1 MTGRWSVSRSLLPAF
16 RTFPLPTRPP
26 AVIAAGFLSF
36 FLRALTSSS
45 QTSRAHSGSKD
56 AGQWGDEEE
65 AIDALGLSHTDQ
77 CLHTGAQGWSGGS
90 QRFWGGGGAG
100 RRLLLCLQPQGGF
113 LETVDSSCQVPWR
126 THASR
131 SASPIKMLWVPPSLS
146 CVTTTPTVR
155 TGPLC
160 LGNPRGNR
168 KWSLK
173 NRPMPRVLGPALHKQ
188 TGTICEAVCSQLTK
202 N

>member
-36 FLRALTSSS
+36 FIRALTSSS

-56 AGQWGDEEE
+56 AGQRGDKEE

-90 QRFWGGGGAG
+90 QRFWGGGGLGEGCSCAFSHREVSWKRQTPAARSLG
-100 RRLLLCLQPQGGF
+100 GPTPHAPPPLSRCCGSLLLSH
-113 LETVDSSCQVPWR
+113 V
-126 THASR
+126 
-131 SASPIKMLWVPPSLS
+131 
-146 CVTTTPTVR
+146 
-155 TGPLC
+155 
-160 LGNPRGNR
+160 
-168 KWSLK
+168 
-173 NRPMPRVLGPALHKQ
+173 
-188 TGTICEAVCSQLTK
+188 
-202 N
+202 